1 MRGLKM
7 NKILERFNELLV
19 EKNKVVN
26 LTAHK
31 TLESSWS
38 NNIQD
43 SLLFV
48 DEFNKTGKVLDLGSG
63 CGCPAIPLKIVLN
76 DLDVTMLD
84 SVRKKTD
91 FLNEA
96 VTELGLASI
105 RAVHTRIEDFVDAK
119 AADKVSSREGFDIVT
134 ARAVAELPTLLE
146 YSLPF
151 LKVGGRL
158 FAFKGKNYQ
167 TEIDLSS
174 NALKILGGEVERVVS
189 KVLVEEKSEGG
200 ESLGDIERFLVII
213 KKIRKTPEKYPRG
226 KNLPRLKPL

>member
-1 MRGLKM
+1 M

-226 KNLPRLKPL
+226 KNLPRSKPL